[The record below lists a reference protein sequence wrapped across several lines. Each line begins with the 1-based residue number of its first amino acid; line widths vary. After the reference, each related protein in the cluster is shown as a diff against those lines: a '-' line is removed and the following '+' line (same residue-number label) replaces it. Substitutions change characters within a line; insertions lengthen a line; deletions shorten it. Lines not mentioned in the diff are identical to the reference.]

1 MLNDMPK
8 SINPRILRA
17 ELVEFF
23 GSFLIAKVRV
33 AETACP
39 PRYLCRFQPQNPG
52 IYNIGEPLKVISQ
65 NDRIKNP
72 LGIYSNVVQPVIM
85 PSYELSVRIKEQ
97 VSECLPRT
105 DHLQF
110 HTALQKSQ

>member
-1 MLNDMPK
+1 MTSQLACCK
-8 SINPRILRA
+8 SQDSAGGIGRILR
-17 ELVEFF
+17 VVP
-23 GSFLIAKVRV
+23 IAKVRV